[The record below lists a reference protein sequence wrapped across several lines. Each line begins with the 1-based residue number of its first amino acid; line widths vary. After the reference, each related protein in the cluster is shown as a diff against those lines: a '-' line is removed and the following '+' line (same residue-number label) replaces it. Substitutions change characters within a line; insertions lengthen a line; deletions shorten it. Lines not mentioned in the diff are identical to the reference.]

1 MHKVSRYGGKNRSLA
16 KHQLEI
22 NKWTLKNKSSQAFNR
37 KQGVK
42 QGIKGR
48 ITLQISLYYH
58 PLDKN
63 FEVYSLYPST

>member
-1 MHKVSRYGGKNRSLA
+1 MGGGKNRSLA

-22 NKWTLKNKSSQAFNR
+22 NKWTFKKTPSPQAFNW

-42 QGIKGR
+42 QGTKGR